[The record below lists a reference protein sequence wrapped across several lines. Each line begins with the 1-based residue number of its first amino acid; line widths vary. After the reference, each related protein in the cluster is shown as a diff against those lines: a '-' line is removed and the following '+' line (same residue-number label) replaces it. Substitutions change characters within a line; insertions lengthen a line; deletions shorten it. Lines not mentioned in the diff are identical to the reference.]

1 MNLTRRDFLKVGTL
15 FAFPVLSF
23 GQSTDLKINIP
34 SFNTMVNI
42 SKSVDLS
49 RLLRCI
55 AEVETGNND
64 SKIGR
69 NGERSR
75 YQIKK
80 NVWYQHCPYI
90 YTNNDA
96 GQAGHETYCKGKLA
110 TQVAMDHLI
119 WLNSNIPHDLFSER
133 LFRQYPLAACWNGG
147 LSVWRGRLPTS
158 VANYATRVTNLYDD
172 KTFHPASL

>member
-1 MNLTRRDFLKVGTL
+1 MNLTRRNFLMGCIGLPLVAHHAKSNSTL
-15 FAFPVLSF
+15 GGDIKLN
-23 GQSTDLKINIP
+23 LP
-34 SFNTMVNI
+34 SQL
-42 SKSVDLS
+42 KSVDLS

-55 AEVETGNND
+55 AEVETGNRD
-64 SKIGR
+64 WVVGR

-80 NVWYQHCPYI
+80 SVWYQHCPYI

-110 TQVAMDHLI
+110 TKVAMDHLT
-119 WLNSNIPHDLFSER
+119 WLNTNIPHDLFSEHD
-133 LFRQYPLAACWNGG
+133 FRQYPLAACWNGG
-147 LSVWRGRLPTS
+147 LAAWRGNMLTS

-172 KTFHPASL
+172 KTFLPSLG